1 MNGRVGEAYAGMFPL
16 AGVSEAPLIRYAKSC
31 LEAFLLE
38 MRDILLLLPAL
49 ACLPCALLLR
59 PRPAGAATKA
69 KPSTEEAL
77 QRQSDLLQ
85 ATNDAALLLFS
96 DDEDL
101 DSLATRALGGVGTV
115 TDVDQVDVW
124 RNHGSSEV
132 GLLCTQVYS
141 WNRQYAS
148 GYFAPSSTV
157 AYGAHLPG
165 WEEQLSSG
173 KCVDTLTR
181 PLSPQEQELL
191 RLQGLK
197 AVLAVPII
205 FRSDFWGFIRLAARG
220 DNHNWGKGEETI
232 LRSVGLLI
240 AGTMQ
245 RRQIQEA
252 LSESEERFRDVTM
265 AAGEIIW
272 ELNAQGYFSYVS
284 ERVFALTGY
293 LPEEMRGMRWEDFSL
308 EGQDEGLTGRMF
320 QASVPTGSFRALEH
334 RIRSKDGRPIWLF
347 TSGKLQIG
355 PEGIAGLR
363 GTSLDIS
370 HDKQT
375 AGNLKAT
382 LQALENA
389 NKELENSA
397 ARALEL
403 AREAEAVSKA
413 KSEFL
418 ANMSHEVRTPL
429 NAIIGMAYLMQ
440 KTSLSAKQEDYINKI
455 HAAGVTLLGIVNDIL
470 DFSKIESGKLELE
483 RVSFDLESL
492 FENVAFI
499 IGAKAEEQG
508 LDVTFSIGRDVP
520 HRLIGDP
527 LRIGQVLTNLVGN
540 AVKFTKQ
547 GGIDVRCSLDKVE
560 DGRACLRF
568 VVHDTGIGISAE
580 QQGALFQSF
589 SQVDSSI
596 TRKYGGTGLGLVI
609 SKNLLQLAGGSLSLE
624 SSPGEGTSIT
634 VLLSLEID
642 VSRGDAGG
650 ADAPLA
656 GLSVVLVDPSDLQRA
671 HLYDMLQNMGCK
683 VTAVSDIGQGFAA
696 VASTDSHDPRPR
708 ALILP
713 ARLVEENEGSN
724 IRHLRETMHLV
735 NVPRV
740 LAIVPFG
747 FTEDQDGAL
756 PDKSALYRDI
766 AIVTRPVFSASLAS
780 ALADAISGTED
791 KRRKS
796 GTKGYALPVPYFP
809 DSRVLLVED
818 NPVNQQ
824 IASELLREA
833 GISVTVTENGRL
845 AVEMLER
852 SANVSFDLIFMDLQ
866 MPEMDG
872 FTATAIIR
880 DNPRLAFLPIIAMT
894 AHATVDERLRCLKAG
909 MNEHLSKPIDVEA
922 LYDILRVWLKPAEG
936 RAKASATPIDDSPLP
951 DLPGLNV
958 KEALERMNGDL
969 RLYKTHLLQFRL
981 CHVDT
986 PQELDEA
993 LTREDTRKAFRIV
1006 ASALQHARIIG
1017 AARLIEAARALESI
1031 LARERLPSESD
1042 IANFLTEL
1050 AAVIDTLV
1058 RLYPDARAGC
1068 DDMIQS
1074 DLDESAL
1081 LEELAKL
1088 NALLRDDDAAACQEF
1103 IRIEPAIR
1111 KISVAAA
1118 AAVAKALAEFDFAQ
1132 ALAVLG
1138 PMEKNLAGGRP
1149 TPGAGDKPPA

>member
-1 MNGRVGEAYAGMFPL
+1 
-16 AGVSEAPLIRYAKSC
+16 
-31 LEAFLLE
+31 
-38 MRDILLLLPAL
+38 MRDILLLLPVL
-49 ACLPCALLLR
+49 ACLLCVLLLR

-69 KPSTEEAL
+69 TPPTAEAL

-101 DSLATRALGGVGTV
+101 DSLATRALGGVGAV
-115 TDVDQVDVW
+115 TDVDGVDVW

-141 WNRQYAS
+141 WSKHYAS
-148 GYFAPSSTV
+148 GYFTPSSTV
-157 AYGAHLPG
+157 AYRAHLPG
-165 WEEQLSSG
+165 WEEQLASG
-173 KCVDTLTR
+173 QCVDTLTR
-181 PLSPQEQELL
+181 SLSPQEQELL

-205 FRSDFWGFIRLAARG
+205 FRSGFWGFIRLATRG
-220 DNHNWGKGEETI
+220 DNHSWGKGEETI

-240 AGTMQ
+240 AATMQ

-293 LPEEMRGMRWEDFSL
+293 LPEEIRGMRWEDFSL
-308 EGQDEGLTGRMF
+308 EDQTEGLTGRMF

-334 RIRSKDGRPIWLF
+334 RIKSKDGRAIWLF
-347 TSGKLQIG
+347 TSGKLLIG

-375 AGNLKAT
+375 AENLNAT
-382 LQALENA
+382 LLALENA
-389 NKELENSA
+389 NKELELSA

-403 AREAEAVSKA
+403 AREAESVSKA

-440 KTSLSAKQEDYINKI
+440 KTSLSPKQEDYIDKI

-520 HRLIGDP
+520 RRLIGDP

-540 AVKFTKQ
+540 AVKFTKK

-580 QQGALFQSF
+580 QQGVLFQSF

-624 SSPGEGTSIT
+624 SAPGEGTSIT
-634 VLLSLEID
+634 VLLPLEMD
-642 VSRGDAGG
+642 DSRPDTAGDA
-650 ADAPLA
+650 AAPLA

-671 HLYDMLQNMGCK
+671 HLHDMLQDMGCK
-683 VTAVSDIGQGFAA
+683 VTAVRDIGQGFAA
-696 VASTDSHDPRPR
+696 VARTDGHTPRPR

-713 ARLVEENEGSN
+713 ARLVEENEGGN

-735 NVPRV
+735 NIPRL

-747 FTEDQDGAL
+747 FTDDQNGVL
-756 PDKSALYRDI
+756 PDQSPLYRDI
-766 AIVTRPVFSASLAS
+766 AIVTRPVLSSSLAS
-780 ALADAISGTED
+780 TLADAISGTED

-833 GISVTVTENGRL
+833 GISVTVAENGRL
-845 AVEMLER
+845 AVELLER
-852 SANVSFDLIFMDLQ
+852 SANASFDLIFMDLQ

-936 RAKASATPIDDSPLP
+936 RGKAAATAIDDSPLP
-951 DLPGLNV
+951 ELPGLNV
-958 KEALERMNGDL
+958 TEALERMNGDL

-981 CHVDT
+981 CHADT
-986 PQELDEA
+986 RQELDEA
-993 LTREDTRKAFRIV
+993 LDREDARKAFRIV
-1006 ASALQHARIIG
+1006 ASSLQHARIIG
-1017 AARLIEAARALESI
+1017 AERLIEAARVLEST
-1031 LARERLPSESD
+1031 LARERLPGESD
-1042 IANFLTEL
+1042 ITGFLTEL
-1050 AAVIDTLV
+1050 AAVIDTLT
-1058 RLYPDARAGC
+1058 RLYPDTRTGC
-1068 DDMIQS
+1068 DDTIQS
-1074 DLDESAL
+1074 DIDENTL
-1081 LEELAKL
+1081 LEELTKL

-1103 IRIEPAIR
+1103 VRIEPAIR

-1118 AAVAKALAEFDFAQ
+1118 AEAGKALSVFDFSQ
-1132 ALAVLG
+1132 ALAVLA
-1138 PMEKNLAGGRP
+1138 PMEKNLAEGHP
-1149 TPGAGDKPPA
+1149 APDAGTKPPA